1 MTSSLPAGRRLIDS
15 PGGWQVISK
24 GLRWLRGDRSTS
36 QQFPE
41 GLAPWRV
48 VGASVAG
55 SSHQRF
61 NQPCQ
66 DAAGWAL
73 GPDRSLIIAV
83 ADGAGSAKLGGE
95 GAQLAVSTA
104 VNHLAGRRS
113 LGTGAS
119 SKNAMTEALE
129 RARSAL
135 LSDAED
141 RGVEARELAT
151 TLILLQATPDSVTA
165 LQVGDGSAVI
175 QGHRDGVIGLTKPE
189 VGEYINETHFITA
202 EDAMDRVQTVFHEGT
217 PSGGA
222 VFSDGLQMLALKM
235 PEGTPHAPFFD
246 PLLRFVG
253 SATDAGAADQELR
266 SFLGSPRVNSQ
277 TTDDLTLVL
286 FALDHPQGNG

>member
-1 MTSSLPAGRRLIDS
+1 M
-15 PGGWQVISK
+15 ISK
-24 GLRWLRGDRSTS
+24 GLRWLRGDRSAS
-36 QQFPE
+36 QRFPE

-48 VGASVAG
+48 VGATVAG
-55 SSHQRF
+55 TSHQKLG
-61 NQPCQ
+61 QPCQ

-73 GPDRSLIIAV
+73 GPDRCLIIAV

-104 VNHLAGRRS
+104 VNYLAGRKS
-113 LGTGAS
+113 LGSGDS
-119 SKNAMTEALE
+119 SEKDLITALE

-135 LSDAED
+135 MSDAEKRD
-141 RGVEARELAT
+141 VAIRDLAT

-175 QGHRDGVIGLTKPE
+175 GDLHSGVVGLTKPQ
-189 VGEYINETHFITA
+189 VGEYINETSFITA
-202 EDAMDRVQTVFHEGT
+202 DDAMERVEIVTHQGSL
-217 PSGGA
+217 SGGA

-246 PLLRFVG
+246 PLLRFVS
-253 SATDAGAADQELR
+253 SAADAGAADNELR
-266 SFLGSPRVNSQ
+266 SFLASPRVISQ

-286 FALDHPQGNG
+286 FSLSEDPPAQPIGDG

>member
-1 MTSSLPAGRRLIDS
+1 M
-15 PGGWQVISK
+15 ISK
-24 GLRWLRGDRSTS
+24 GLRWLRGDSSAS

-55 SSHQRF
+55 SSHQKLG
-61 NQPCQ
+61 QLCQ

-104 VNHLAGRRS
+104 VNYLTGRRS
-113 LGTGAS
+113 SGSGNS
-119 SKNAMTEALE
+119 SKNDLLEALE
-129 RARSAL
+129 RSRSAIG
-135 LSDAED
+135 SEAERRD
-141 RGVEARELAT
+141 VEVRELAT
-151 TLILLQATPDSVTA
+151 TLILLQATPGSVTA
-165 LQVGDGSAVI
+165 LQVGDGSAVVKD
-175 QGHRDGVIGLTKPE
+175 HRDGVIGLTKPE

-202 EDAMDRVQTVFHEGT
+202 EDAMEHAQTVLHQGAS
-217 PSGGA
+217 SGGA

-246 PLLRFVG
+246 PLLRFVS
-253 SATDAGAADQELR
+253 SASDAGAADQELR
-266 SFLGSPRVNSQ
+266 SFLASPRVNSQ

-286 FALDHPQGNG
+286 FALDHSEGNG